1 MTEEIKDQRVEQA
14 AEPAPKKSKKKLG
27 IAAGVVAAVI
37 VVAGAGFWVWHET
50 PGFCGAICHTPMD
63 PYLATYEAEPGEA
76 SIDKWGNEVSDAK
89 AMTASYHRVAGATC
103 LDCHESNL
111 SLQIA
116 EGVSWI
122 TGSYEVKA
130 NDVYGVVAVERSLD
144 ELAEAVGKDGE
155 AICLNDACHNN
166 ADGAPMTRDDL
177 AALTADEFGHRNPHV
192 DQHGN
197 TTCSDC
203 HKAHRASVNQCSACH
218 TDALIPEGWISSADS
233 RKLETA

>member
-1 MTEEIKDQRVEQA
+1 MDNEKNVVEG
-14 AEPAPKKSKKKLG
+14 AETAAPKPKKGKKKVG
-27 IAAGVVAAVI
+27 IIAGVVAAII

-76 SIDKWGNEVSDAK
+76 SMDKWGNEVSDAS
-89 AMTASYHRVAGATC
+89 AMIAATHRVAGETC

-116 EGVSWI
+116 EGISWV

-130 NDVYGVVAVERSLD
+130 NETYGVVAVERSVD
-144 ELAEAVGKDGE
+144 DLAEAFDKDGE
-155 AICLNDACHNN
+155 TICLNEACHTND
-166 ADGAPMTRDDL
+166 DGTPMTRDDL
-177 AALTADEFGHRNPHV
+177 AALTADEYGHRNPHV

-203 HKAHRASVNQCSACH
+203 HKAHRASVNECSGCH
-218 TDALIPEGWISSADS
+218 ADALIPDGWVNASQAK
-233 RKLETA
+233 KLEAA

>member
-1 MTEEIKDQRVEQA
+1 MENEKSVVDAAVEAEA
-14 AEPAPKKSKKKLG
+14 APQPNKSKKKLG
-27 IAAGVVAAVI
+27 IIAGVVAAVI

-89 AMTASYHRVAGATC
+89 AMTASYHRIAGATC

-116 EGVSWI
+116 EGMSWI

-130 NDVYGVVAVERSLD
+130 NETYGVVAVERSID

-155 AICLNDACHNN
+155 TICLNEACHN
-166 ADGAPMTRDDL
+166 MTRDNL
-177 AALTADEFGHRNPHV
+177 AALTADEHGHRNPHV

-203 HKAHRASVNQCSACH
+203 HKAHRASVNDCSRCH
-218 TDALIPEGWISSADS
+218 ADSKIPEGWLTAAQS
-233 RKLETA
+233 KMLETA